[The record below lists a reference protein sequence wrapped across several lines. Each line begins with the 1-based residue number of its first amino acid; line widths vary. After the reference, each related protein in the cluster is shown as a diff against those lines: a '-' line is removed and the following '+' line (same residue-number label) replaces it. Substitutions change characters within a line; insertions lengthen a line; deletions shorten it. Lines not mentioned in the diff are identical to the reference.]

1 MSEKNTDAIQ
11 TVQRLVAEGRLY
23 ATPSLVP
30 THPKDDAATG
40 VTTHWDVLVSV
51 TGETYENRETIKAA
65 GLRWNKV
72 HRAWEYSA
80 PASREDAVLM
90 ALVPEFTERK
100 VESLEESTRRAAL
113 SDEEREAEDAERMA
127 EFEREMA
134 GRRHV
139 GLSRKMRARGLAK

>member
-1 MSEKNTDAIQ
+1 MIEKNADAIQ
-11 TVQRLVAEGRLY
+11 TIQSLVAEGRLD
-23 ATPSLVP
+23 ATPGLVP
-30 THPKDDAATG
+30 TQPKTDDATG
-40 VTTHWDVLVSV
+40 VTTYWNVLVSV

-100 VESLEESTRRAAL
+100 VESLEESARRAAL
-113 SDEEREAEDAERMA
+113 TDEEREAEDAERRRAA
-127 EFEREMA
+127 ERSVAGER
-134 GRRHV
+134 R

>member
-1 MSEKNTDAIQ
+1 MIEKNTDAIQ
-11 TVQRLVAEGRLY
+11 TVQRLVVEGRLD

-30 THPKDDAATG
+30 TRPKDDAATG
-40 VTTHWDVLVSV
+40 VTTCWDVLVSV
-51 TGETYENRETIKAA
+51 TGETYENREAIKAA

-100 VESLEESTRRAAL
+100 VESLEESARRAAL
-113 SDEEREAEDAERMA
+113 SDEEREAEDAERRRAA
-127 EFEREMA
+127 ERHAAGER
-134 GRRHV
+134 R
-139 GLSRKMRARGLAK
+139 GLSRKMRARGLAQ